1 MICFNRTRSGLSR
14 LRLSP
19 GATVRQWSRLSGL
32 ATPATAALAVV
43 SAAVVLMLGGC
54 ASPGTLPEP
63 LALRPA
69 VSVGLD
75 ADPAAELRT
84 VFPSAQWWRGQGD
97 PALDGLVKRAL
108 VDPPSLAAAG
118 AGLARAAAAAEST
131 QAAQGPQG
139 GLGLDLTRQ
148 RYTETGQYPP
158 ALAGGVHDSGNL
170 QASASLD
177 RD

>member
-1 MICFNRTRSGLSR
+1 MICLNRARSGLSR

-19 GATVRQWSRLSGL
+19 WSNVGQWSRWSGL

-69 VSVGLD
+69 ASVGLD
-75 ADPAAELRT
+75 ADPAAESRT
-84 VFPSAQWWRGQGD
+84 VFPSAQWWRGLGD
-97 PALDGLVKRAL
+97 PVLNGRVERAL
-108 VDPPSLAAAG
+108 ADPPGLAAAG
-118 AGLARAAAAAEST
+118 ARLARAAAAADGT
-131 QAAQGPQG
+131 QAAQGPQV

-148 RYTETGQYPP
+148 R
-158 ALAGGVHDSGNL
+158 
-170 QASASLD
+170 
-177 RD
+177 